1 MALPEVWSDLDH
13 KIIHDSRGAIKKVVN
28 VDSVVTSID
37 NILGTRQGERAM
49 LPEFASTIGDMLFEP
64 IDDNLLDFMAR
75 EVKRVIERWDDRVK
89 VTSVNFTSDPDR
101 NTVHMNIQF
110 RVGGYEQIF
119 EYQKRL
125 GRA

>member
-37 NILGTRQGERAM
+37 NILGTRQGERVM